1 MKNKRGKLSVEG
13 AKSTKD
19 EVKILRM
26 QAERRKIEHDKYE
39 RETKFVRVKVL
50 NGYKLVPIAKAEKLG
65 LKDDPRAQYRHL
77 PPKVEQGELFT
88 TK

>member
-19 EVKILRM
+19 EIKILRM
-26 QAERRKIEHDKYE
+26 QADRCKIEHDKYE